1 MKHMQM
7 LLLVSLL
14 LALGLTACGGDSRNS
29 STGND
34 GIMAGD
40 SAGMQNGVNGSGST
54 NGSVNGSGST
64 NGSVNG
70 NSGSTGNGY
79 NDAAGN
85 NNPAGVMPEDSLVDD
100 ARDALDD
107 AGNAAGRAMDG
118 F

>member
-14 LALGLTACGGDSRNS
+14 LALGLTACGGDSRDR

-40 SAGMQNGVNGSGST
+40 SAGMQNG
-54 NGSVNGSGST
+54 VNGSGST

>member
-34 GIMAGD
+34 GVVAGD
-40 SAGMQNGVNGSGST
+40 SAGTRDGVNGGGSAS
-54 NGSVNGSGST
+54 GSVNGSGSVSS
-64 NGSVNG
+64 NGSA
-70 NSGSTGNGY
+70 GNGY
-79 NDAAGN
+79 QDTAGDN
-85 NNPAGVMPEDSLVDD
+85 NRAGVMPEDSLVDD

-107 AGNAAGRAMDG
+107 AGNAVGRAMDG

>member
-54 NGSVNGSGST
+54 NGSVNG
-64 NGSVNG
+64 

-85 NNPAGVMPEDSLVDD
+85 NNPAGVMPEDSLVD
-100 ARDALDD
+100 

>member
-34 GIMAGD
+34 GVVAGD
-40 SAGMQNGVNGSGST
+40 SAGTRDGVNGGGSAS
-54 NGSVNGSGST
+54 GSVNGSGSVSSSGSAS
-64 NGSVNG
+64 NGSA
-70 NSGSTGNGY
+70 GNGY
-79 NDAAGN
+79 QDTAGDN
-85 NNPAGVMPEDSLVDD
+85 NRAGVMPEDSLVDD

-107 AGNAAGRAMDG
+107 AGNAVGRAMDG

>member
-54 NGSVNGSGST
+54 NGSVNG
-64 NGSVNG
+64 

-85 NNPAGVMPEDSLVDD
+85 NNPAGVMPEDSLADD

>member
-1 MKHMQM
+1 MKNMQM

-40 SAGMQNGVNGSGST
+40 SAGMQNG
-54 NGSVNGSGST
+54 VNGSGST